1 MTTADTVV
9 TPKGADAAA
18 WAEAIDVIRKP
29 APPYEGR
36 FLHRDFQPGNVL
48 FDVPPPRP
56 AGARIT
62 GVVDWAAAS

>member
-1 MTTADTVV
+1 M

-18 WAEAIDVIRKP
+18 WAAAIDVIGKP

-36 FLHRDFQPGNVL
+36 FLHRDFHPGNVL
-48 FDVPPPRP
+48 FDAPPPRP